1 MSAKTTKPEQTLVSP
16 STILGIPAMPTTYA
30 GVRFRSK
37 LEAKWACVFD
47 LLRWSWEYESLELDF
62 YIPDFVLRFPRGLVL
77 AEVKPASTAT
87 ELLTFAPKVTG
98 AGWPGEVLMLGAS
111 LFLPT
116 SEAVPSFGIYSQFE
130 DSPDGPALGAF
141 DHALMHRC
149 LGCGAF
155 SFHHAGGDW
164 RCAIA
169 GCSDG
174 NTLIDPLEPS
184 ELRAIWNEAGARVQ
198 CRAPS
203 DNLPPG
209 LVR

>member
-1 MSAKTTKPEQTLVSP
+1 MSAKPTDTEVIAAKPIV
-16 STILGIPAMPTTYA
+16 GIPAIPTMYG
-30 GVRFRSK
+30 GVQFRSR
-37 LEAKWACVFD
+37 LEARWASLFD
-47 LLRWSWEYESLELDF
+47 LVRWPWEFESLDLDF
-62 YIPDFVLRFPRGLVL
+62 YIPDFVLRFPRGLVM

-87 ELLTFAPKVTG
+87 ELLAFAPKVTG

-116 SEAVPSFGIYSQFE
+116 TEAVPSIGLYSQFE

-149 LGCGAF
+149 RGCKAV
-155 SFHHAGGDW
+155 SFHHASGDW

-174 NTLIDPLEPS
+174 NTLVDLLEPY
-184 ELRAIWNEAGARVQ
+184 ELRALWNEAGARVQ
-198 CRAPS
+198 WRAPS

-209 LVR
+209 AGR